1 MMRMCAHSESTP
13 VRSWRPRWSVML
25 LLAAGVVALAAGIAV
40 AHPSRHVTAQH
51 QRSPGTKI
59 AVVRTVSGRNLYVKR
74 SGNGQLVHVVKG
86 TVLYLHDI
94 LAAGP
99 KTKLT
104 MRLVKRPRVSRK
116 TIDLLDFYKQLTTST
131 PRRSAVVREF
141 FIAPYAATEFRT
153 VDVARS
159 GSFIEITLHP

>member
-1 MMRMCAHSESTP
+1 MMRIRARSESTP
-13 VRSWRPRWSVML
+13 VRSWRPRWLVML
-25 LLAAGVVALAAGIAV
+25 VVAAGIAALAAGMAV
-40 AHPSRHVTAQH
+40 AHPSQH
-51 QRSPGTKI
+51 PIAKHKRSLGTKI

-74 SGNGQLVHVVKG
+74 SANGQFVHVVKG

-99 KTKLT
+99 RTKLT

-116 TIDLLDFYKQLTTST
+116 TIDLLDFYKQLAAAT

-141 FIAPYAATEFRT
+141 FIAPHAATEFRT
-153 VDVARS
+153 VDVVRS
-159 GSFIEITLHP
+159 GGFIEITLHP